1 MALSYRIH
9 ESVNHSE
16 GIAVIRFN
24 EKVLSQSLEDGFR
37 NILGILSL
45 KKIRHIVLDLSN
57 AESLDSFFIALLV
70 QVFKDLQPSGGHLS
84 LACVGK
90 NLKSVLHTV
99 RLDDVLPVY
108 DSLVEAIEH
117 VEECENSK

>member
-9 ESVNHSE
+9 ESANHPE

-45 KKIRHIVLDLSN
+45 KRIRHIVLDLSN
-57 AESLDSFFIALLV
+57 AASLDSFFIALLV
-70 QVFKDLQPSGGHLS
+70 QVYKDLKPVGGHVA
-84 LACVGK
+84 LAGVGK
-90 NLKSVLHTV
+90 NLKDVLRTV
-99 RLDDVLPVY
+99 RLDDFLPVY

-117 VEECENSK
+117 VEEYENSK